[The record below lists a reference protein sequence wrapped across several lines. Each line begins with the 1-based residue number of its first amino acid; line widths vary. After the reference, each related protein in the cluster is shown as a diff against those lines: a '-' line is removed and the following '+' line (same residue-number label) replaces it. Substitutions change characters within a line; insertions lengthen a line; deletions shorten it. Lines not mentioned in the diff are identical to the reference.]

1 MNLFTRNQT
10 RERMKNKKTGELDH
24 DKSTPAI
31 PLCAA
36 NHVSSKQPLLQRFLK
51 ELNQIRRRPDSTAN
65 HANHA
70 KIKTEFPFAY
80 LAYFAVHLP
89 PLSGCRPWR
98 D

>member
-51 ELNQIRRRPDSTAN
+51 ELNQIHHRPIQPRITRNTRKEKPNSRSR
-65 HANHA
+65 
-70 KIKTEFPFAY
+70 I
-80 LAYFAVHLP
+80 
-89 PLSGCRPWR
+89 
-98 D
+98 

>member
-36 NHVSSKQPLLQRFLK
+36 NHVSSKQPLLQRFPY
-51 ELNQIRRRPDSTAN
+51 EM
-65 HANHA
+65 
-70 KIKTEFPFAY
+70 KICQRSRSVRE
-80 LAYFAVHLP
+80 
-89 PLSGCRPWR
+89 
-98 D
+98 